1 MKQSFFFYDFLLV
14 RGKVVKRKI
23 FFYDFLLVRQ
33 KFVDCIVEKICY
45 GFLLVRQKFG
55 VVYSLNL

>member
-1 MKQSFFFYDFLLV
+1 MKRRFFFYGFLLV